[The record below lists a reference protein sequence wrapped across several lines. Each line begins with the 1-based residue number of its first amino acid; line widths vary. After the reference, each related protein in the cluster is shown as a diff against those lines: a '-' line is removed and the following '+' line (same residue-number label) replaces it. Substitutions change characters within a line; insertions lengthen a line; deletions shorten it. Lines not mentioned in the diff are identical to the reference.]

1 MESMRLGHYRL
12 EEQLGVGGMGV
23 VYRAHDERLDR
34 QVALKLIAP
43 DKNADTRARER
54 LRREARAS
62 ARLSH
67 PAIVRTYDLIET
79 EEADAIVME
88 LVEGTSLASLLRQ
101 GPFEIAVALGL
112 GREIAEAL
120 AEAHDKGIVHRD
132 LKAENVFLTPG
143 GHAKVLDFGIAKHL
157 DPIGTQLTDDG
168 VVVGTCRAMSPEQ
181 AQGHAMDHRSDLFSL
196 GTLLYELVTGQSPF
210 LGESTVAT
218 LWRVCSDRQ
227 KPARAVNPEIPAGLS
242 ALIDNLLEKQPNL
255 RPESARAVIAAL
267 ATITLPES
275 LGKGSE
281 AGLSTW
287 VEGVPA
293 TPSQVS
299 GERRQVT
306 VLCCEMV
313 RAGGTPSDPEDLL
326 ADAPQLHSLAVEVF
340 QRLGGSLRPAAGPGI
355 VGFFGYPRVYEDSV
369 RRAVRAGLEIAD
381 QIRRLGPAGGG
392 EPLRAKIGIHSG
404 IMVIPK
410 TPGTDAALALGDIP
424 NVAALLQRIAPA
436 DTVLVSE
443 AIHRLSEGFFQCEAL
458 EPVSLPGSKEPLWA
472 YRVLSDS
479 GAHTRIEVAS
489 VLSPLVAREQELGLL
504 LSRWTLA
511 REGKGQVVLV
521 AGEAGLGK
529 SRLVWELR
537 QRVVADAAAW
547 LESWASPFHTGS
559 AFHSVLQWLRQW
571 IGAER
576 QEAPEAQLA
585 RLEETLARHGLPA
598 AETVPLLASL
608 LSIPLDERYAQPVLS
623 PDARRRQSL
632 DALLTVLLT
641 AAERQ
646 PLLLVM
652 EDLHW
657 SDPSSLELLG
667 LLIDHVP
674 GSSLFLLVTFR
685 PEIQPLWAD
694 RSYLTR
700 LTLSPLTR
708 AQACQMVEQMTGRS
722 LDPTVR
728 DQVALRT
735 DGVPLFVEELTRMI
749 LESGMAAGRRE
760 RTGSQASLEV
770 PATLEGW
777 LHARLDRLGAARE
790 VAQVAAVLG
799 RELPFELLR
808 AISPW
813 DDTVLKLELN
823 RLVEAEILYRRG
835 FGLKFQYVFKHA
847 LLQDAAYASL
857 LRTERQKYHRRAAEA
872 LERGFAG
879 KAGDPELVAHHY
891 MEAGLPDKALPFWRQ
906 AGQEAFQAFAFREAA
921 GYLVRAVEA
930 LRKLPESSERDQQEV
945 PLQLTLAEAWARNVS
960 YAAPEVQ
967 AALSRA
973 LELCARTGD
982 QPQLLCVQVILVAS
996 YLVAGQIRQAVDLGW
1011 QARGLARTVGTPVL
1025 LHHSCYRLGFPL
1037 INHGEFATAREILKE
1052 GLAVPLTPA
1061 DFDPR
1066 LGHLEI
1072 HCEVI
1077 LGWCLW
1083 FLGHPEQAAQRCR
1096 EALRRAEEAAH
1107 PYTSGFVQFFAAI
1120 TFSLLGEQ
1128 QAVGELA
1135 DRGALVGKQSSLML
1149 WEAGGGFFQA
1159 WAELRRDGSPG
1170 LLQGMKDN
1178 AAKYMSHGT
1187 LCVAPYLLALL
1198 ADGYR
1203 CAGRPAEALAAID
1216 EAAAISR
1223 QGEQV
1228 FFDAELSRLRGEVLA
1243 GQGGDAAE
1251 IEGLFQEAL
1260 TIARQ
1265 QQARGLELRA
1275 ALSLASYWS
1284 RQDRRAE
1291 ARDLLKGVYD
1301 AFTEGLGTADLRRAQ
1316 ALLAEL
1322 G

>member
-1 MESMRLGHYRL
+1 MKLGHYRL
-12 EEQLGVGGMGV
+12 EERLGAGGMGI

-34 QVALKLIAP
+34 RVALKLIAP
-43 DKNADTRARER
+43 DKNADPQARER

-67 PAIVRTYDLIET
+67 PAIVQTYDLIET

-101 GPFEIAVALGL
+101 GPFEPAVALGL
-112 GREIAEAL
+112 AREIAEAL
-120 AEAHDKGIVHRD
+120 AEAHDKGIIHRD
-132 LKAENVFLTPG
+132 LKTENVFLTPG

-157 DPIGTQLTDDG
+157 DPAGTQLTGDG
-168 VVVGTCRAMSPEQ
+168 VVLGTCRAMSPEQ
-181 AQGHAMDHRSDLFSL
+181 AQGHPMDHRSDLFSL
-196 GTLLYELVTGQSPF
+196 GTLLYELATGQSPF

-227 KPARAVNPEIPAGLS
+227 KPARAVNPRVPESLS
-242 ALIDNLLEKQPNL
+242 ALIDNLLEKQPHL
-255 RPESARAVIAAL
+255 RPESAQIVAATL
-267 ATITLPES
+267 AMMAAGSPAESPEDSSEPGLP
-275 LGKGSE
+275 
-281 AGLSTW
+281 TW

-299 GERRQVT
+299 AERRQVT
-306 VLCCEMV
+306 VLHCEMV
-313 RAGGTPSDPEDLL
+313 RAGGTPFDPEDLL
-326 ADAPQLHSLAVEVF
+326 AEAPRLHSLAAEVL

-355 VGFFGYPRVYEDSV
+355 VGFFGYPRAYEDSV

-381 QIRRLGPAGGG
+381 QVRRLGPAGG
-392 EPLRAKIGIHSG
+392 EPLQARIGIHTG

-410 TPGTDAALALGDIP
+410 TTGSDAVLTLGDIP

-436 DTVLVSE
+436 NTVLVSE
-443 AIHRLSEGFFQCEAL
+443 AIHRLSEGFFRCEAL
-458 EPVSLPGSKEPLWA
+458 EPVYLPGGTEPLWT

-504 LSRWTLA
+504 LSRWALA
-511 REGKGQVVLV
+511 REGKGQVALV

-547 LESWASPFHTGS
+547 LESWASPFHAGS
-559 AFHSVLQWLRQW
+559 AFYSVLQWLRQW

-576 QEAPEAQLA
+576 QEAPETQLA
-585 RLEETLARHGLPA
+585 RLEEALARHGLPA
-598 AETVPLLASL
+598 ADTVPLLASL
-608 LSIPLDERYAQPVLS
+608 LSIPLDERYAQPALS
-623 PDARRRQSL
+623 PDARRRQTL
-632 DALLTVLLT
+632 DVLLTVLLT

-674 GSSLFLLVTFR
+674 GSSLFLLITFR
-685 PEIQPLWAD
+685 PEAQPLWAD

-708 AQACQMVEQMTGRS
+708 AQACQMIEQMTREGRF
-722 LDPTVR
+722 DPTVQ

-760 RTGSQASLEV
+760 RTGPQASLEI

-799 RELPFELLR
+799 RELSFELLR

-813 DDTVLKLELN
+813 NDTVLKLELN
-823 RLVEAEILYRRG
+823 RLIEAEILYRRG
-835 FGLKFQYVFKHA
+835 FGLKYHYVFKHA

-891 MEAGLPDKALPFWRQ
+891 TEAGLPDKALPFWRQ
-906 AGQEAFQAFAFREAA
+906 AGQEAFQAFAVREAA
-921 GYLVRAVEA
+921 GYLARAVEV
-930 LRKLPESSERDQQEV
+930 LRKLPESVERDEQEM
-945 PLQLTLAEAWARNVS
+945 PLQHTLAEAWARNMS
-960 YAAPEVQ
+960 HAAPEVQ

-973 LELCARTGD
+973 LELCARVGS
-982 QPQLLCVQVILVAS
+982 QPQLLYLQIVLVAS
-996 YLVAGQIRQAVDLGW
+996 YLVAGQTRQAVELGW
-1011 QARGLARTVGTPVL
+1011 KARDLALLVGAPAPL
-1025 LHHSCYRLGFPL
+1025 SHACHRLGFTL
-1037 INHGEFATAREILKE
+1037 TTHGEFATAREILEE
-1052 GLAVPLTPA
+1052 GLAIPLTPA

-1066 LGHLEI
+1066 VGHLEI

-1083 FLGHPEQAAQRCR
+1083 FLGHPERAAQRCR
-1096 EALRRAEEAAH
+1096 EALRRADEAAH

-1120 TFSLLGEQ
+1120 IFSLLDEQ

-1135 DRGALVGKQSSLML
+1135 DREALLGKQSSLML

-1159 WAELRRDGSPG
+1159 WAKLRRDGSAEH
-1170 LLQGMKDN
+1170 LQGMQDN
-1178 AAKYMSHGT
+1178 AAKYMGHGA

-1203 CAGRPAEALAAID
+1203 CAGRLAEALAALD
-1216 EAAAISR
+1216 EAAAVAR

-1228 FFDAELSRLRGEVLA
+1228 FFDSELSRLRGEVLA
-1243 GQGGDAAE
+1243 DQGGDAEE
-1251 IEGLFQEAL
+1251 IAGLFQEAL
-1260 TIARQ
+1260 AIARQ
-1265 QQARGLELRA
+1265 QQARSLELRA
-1275 ALSLASYWS
+1275 AMSLARHWR
-1284 RQDRRAE
+1284 RQGRRAE
-1291 ARDLLKGVYD
+1291 ARGLLEEVHG
-1301 AFTEGLGTADLRRAQ
+1301 AFTEGLGTADLKGAQ